1 MVVIFLIFRISGYDP
16 SSLIEYLANLRDG
29 YGKEIEYHYVK
40 ENIMSR
46 AYNNN
51 FGGDETKR
59 VTSICAYCARMKRGV
74 MYATMRKCNANKL
87 VLAQHLDDAA
97 ESTMMSLFHNGFLR
111 TMKANY
117 TINMGDLSVI
127 RPFIYIR
134 ESELTKFAVENNLPI
149 INENCPAC
157 FEEPKERAR
166 MKKLLAREEGLF
178 R

>member
-1 MVVIFLIFRISGYDP
+1 MLVLFSGYDP
-16 SSLIEYLANLRDG
+16 SSLIDYLACLRDG
-29 YGKEIEYHYVK
+29 YGQEIEYHFIK

-51 FGGDETKR
+51 FCGDEKKR

-74 MYATMRKCNANKL
+74 MYATMRKCGANKL
-87 VLAQHLDDAA
+87 VLAQHLDDAT

-117 TINMGDLSVI
+117 TINMGDLCVI
-127 RPFIYIR
+127 RPFIYTR
-134 ESELTKFAVENNLPI
+134 EAALTKFALENKLPI